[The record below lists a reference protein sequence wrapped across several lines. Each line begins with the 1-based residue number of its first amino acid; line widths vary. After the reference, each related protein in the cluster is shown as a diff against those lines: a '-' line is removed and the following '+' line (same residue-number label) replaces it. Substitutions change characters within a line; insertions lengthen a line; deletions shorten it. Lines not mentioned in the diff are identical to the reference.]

1 MAYNIYDRNK
11 LRNKSA
17 VYNAELVEPRVN
29 ADNIV
34 FNTDNVPPSPKP
46 QPVVDTRNSIVS
58 LATLLG
64 PTPEEREAQQRKLQG
79 HKSKMAAWTG
89 LFDGLRNLGNL
100 YAVSKGATPQQYSN
114 PYKAVDQQATEAQ
127 QWLDNIQRN
136 RQNYAMMLHNLQR
149 QGDQDEMR
157 RQAHEAQLKWY
168 DTRDEMARLKA
179 DNDKLKTEKYIELQD
194 GRIAKVNAETG
205 KLLEMLP
212 YQINEVE
219 SRTRKNDRTGGGGRG
234 GSRTSSN
241 YGYKIVKHRDPESGD
256 IITTRTPATAPVEN
270 KNGKRRGKSGVNTK
284 ILSNFS
290 IHN

>member
-34 FNTDNVPPSPKP
+34 FNTDNVPPSPQP

-127 QWLDNIQRN
+127 QWLDDIQRN
-136 RQNYAMMLHNLQR
+136 RQSYAMMLHNLQR
-149 QGDQDEMR
+149 QDDQDEMR
-157 RQAHEAQLKWY
+157 RQAHEAQMKY
-168 DTRDEMARLKA
+168 YKERDDNNARKMDLAEFKA
-179 DNDKLKTEKYIELQD
+179 KTDADYKQATLAQ
-194 GRIAKVNAETG
+194 KNA
-205 KLLEMLP
+205 
-212 YQINEVE
+212 INEVRIRLME
-219 SRTRKNDRTGGGGRG
+219 GQINKTEADRQYRLIMAGNASFGTTTTVTKPD
-234 GSRTSSN
+234 GSVTTT
-241 YGYKIVKHRDPESGD
+241 VKK
-256 IITTRTPATAPVEN
+256 PA
-270 KNGKRRGKSGVNTK
+270 RGKAGGAPKAKGKTISGYVK
-284 ILSNFS
+284 SNNQGS
-290 IHN
+290 KGKAY